1 MRLVRGDKLF
11 SLKSNSKIVGM
22 ENYLNDDN
30 NDLLGKEISGSFEI
44 YSNFKFVKRYVYM
57 KLFKICKISFFIKFF
72 FFFSLSFMEK
82 MNF

>member
-1 MRLVRGDKLF
+1 
-11 SLKSNSKIVGM
+11 M

-72 FFFSLSFMEK
+72 FFFFHCLLWK
-82 MNF
+82 R

>member
-1 MRLVRGDKLF
+1 
-11 SLKSNSKIVGM
+11 M

-72 FFFSLSFMEK
+72 FFFFFTVFYGKDEFLKKKQSFQIS
-82 MNF
+82 FDLHRY